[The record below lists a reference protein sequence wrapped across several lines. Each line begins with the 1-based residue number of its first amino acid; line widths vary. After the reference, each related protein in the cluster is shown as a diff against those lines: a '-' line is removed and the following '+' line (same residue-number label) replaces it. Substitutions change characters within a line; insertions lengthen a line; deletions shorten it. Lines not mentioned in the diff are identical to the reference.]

1 MFDNPYLIIR
11 IIIIL
16 SAVAYIIYRFEIIM
30 IIIDLIRGR
39 KTNSNAEINKK
50 VEELLKKRGK
60 DNI

>member
-1 MFDNPYLIIR
+1 
-11 IIIIL
+11 
-16 SAVAYIIYRFEIIM
+16 M

>member
-30 IIIDLIRGR
+30 IFIDLIRGR
-39 KTNSNAEINKK
+39 KTNSNVEINKK
-50 VEELLKKRGK
+50 VEELLKKRRK

>member
-16 SAVAYIIYRFEIIM
+16 SAVAFIIYRFEIIM
-30 IIIDLIRGR
+30 MIIDLIRGR
-39 KTNSNAEINKK
+39 KTNSNVEINKK
-50 VEELLKKRGK
+50 VEELLKKRRK